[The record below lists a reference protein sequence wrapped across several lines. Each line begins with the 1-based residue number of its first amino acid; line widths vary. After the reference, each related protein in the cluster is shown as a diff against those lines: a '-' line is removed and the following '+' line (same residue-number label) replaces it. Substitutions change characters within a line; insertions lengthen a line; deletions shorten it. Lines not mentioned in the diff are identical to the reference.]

1 MRLCLAFLPTIS
13 TTLSNLSI
21 ESKLWAFGKEFL
33 LSPFVFD
40 HVLNLN
46 HDVLFELQLKLGHH
60 LIFDSLFNFYSAGIV
75 TIWFI

>member
-1 MRLCLAFLPTIS
+1 MIEFPFSEIMFSILPTIS

-21 ESKLWAFGKEFL
+21 ESKLWAFWKRIL

-46 HDVLFELQLKLGHH
+46 HDVLVRATAKAW
-60 LIFDSLFNFYSAGIV
+60 SPFNF
-75 TIWFI
+75 